1 MSFGNLKDLPYFTQR
16 EDSRLRHGGRLDL
29 VDQLFFADGPGH
41 FGTRYESHRRRK
53 NGHVNTQQFT
63 KFRVEHLDA
72 TYHHENTR
80 VTWQD
85 VVPVNSTPMSTR
97 ARTGQLHFQFAI
109 SGLACRKN
117 RHREWSAVVG
127 PGYGSIRVASM
138 QDRVKAGRTGQGS
151 AGTHRMLVTCSCASG
166 QVLCCADED

>member
-41 FGTRYESHRRRK
+41 FGTRSESHRRRQ

-63 KFRVEHLDA
+63 KFRVEHFDA

-97 ARTGQLHFQFAI
+97 ARTGQLNFQFCDFRI
-109 SGLACRKN
+109 GKSQKSSPRMV
-117 RHREWSAVVG
+117 AVVG

-138 QDRVKAGRTGQGS
+138 QD
-151 AGTHRMLVTCSCASG
+151 
-166 QVLCCADED
+166 